1 MGFFEVRS
9 MDGSNLLMIDGNYR
23 GLFLRQKGVMQT
35 DTVVSSQYGVS
46 SGTFFINNCVVMPIV
61 AIYSPNGLGCVGALT
76 QLDATTWRASFTLQA
91 ATGTLFEWFAFDALR
106 DSDLSSYG
114 LWIRNLQNQP
124 IFDALRKPK
133 RVVDSFTL
141 PGEQGSTRSYP
152 PGSKYAVAHSGG
164 VWVSSISSGAGQ
176 SGYVV
181 RLPGARVTNEQI
193 TVAPFQIV
201 GQNGSSFEQHR
212 PSNVLVCDVTGY

>member
-1 MGFFEVRS
+1 MAFFEVRS
-9 MDGSNLLMIDGNYR
+9 MDGSNLMMIDGNYR

-61 AIYSPNGLGCVGALT
+61 AVYSPNGLGCVGALA
-76 QLDATTWRASFTLQA
+76 QLDTTTWRANFTLQA

-106 DSDLSSYG
+106 DSDASPYG
-114 LWIRNLQNQP
+114 LWIRNLQNQL
-124 IFDALRKPK
+124 IFDALRKPQ
-133 RVVDSFTL
+133 RVVDSFTV
-141 PGEQGSTRSYP
+141 PGEQAGGGRYEV
-152 PGSKYAVAHSGG
+152 GRKYAVACSGG
-164 VWVSSISSGAGQ
+164 IWVSSFSGGSGQ

-181 RLPGARVTNEQI
+181 RLVGAKVTNEQV
-193 TVAPFQIV
+193 TVAPFQII
-201 GQNGSSFEQHR
+201 GQNGSSFEQRR